1 MGMDDDRKG
10 YEAGRPFFPALT
22 DRMHLTAV
30 IAKCADFCARAEA
43 FVKNALAQ
51 LRGDE
56 RIPYPSHAQ
65 LWPQNAEAAVIRN
78 EQNLGLRAP
87 EVAKTVQRE
96 SKPEIE
102 VEREAPVQSKHR
114 SRDLD
119 F

>member
-1 MGMDDDRKG
+1 MPTETFAITESVFCQLSVLFCTLRHQT
-10 YEAGRPFFPALT
+10 P
-22 DRMHLTAV
+22 
-30 IAKCADFCARAEA
+30 KCADFCAKAEA

-78 EQNLGLRAP
+78 EQNLGLRSP

-102 VEREAPVQSKHR
+102 AEREAPVQSKHR

>member
-1 MGMDDDRKG
+1 MDW
-10 YEAGRPFFPALT
+10 
-22 DRMHLTAV
+22 V
-30 IAKCADFCARAEA
+30 ADFCARAEA

-56 RIPYPSHAQ
+56 RVPYPSHAQ
-65 LWPQNAEAAVIRN
+65 LWPQNAEASVTRN

-87 EVAKTVQRE
+87 EVIKAVQRE
-96 SKPEIE
+96 TKSE
-102 VEREAPVQSKHR
+102 VERDTPVQSKHR

>member
-1 MGMDDDRKG
+1 M
-10 YEAGRPFFPALT
+10 
-22 DRMHLTAV
+22 
-30 IAKCADFCARAEA
+30 
-43 FVKNALAQ
+43 KNAFAQ
-51 LRGDE
+51 LRGNE
-56 RIPYPSHAQ
+56 RIPYPSHTQ

-78 EQNLGLRAP
+78 EQSLGLRAP

-102 VEREAPVQSKHR
+102 VEREAPVQFKHR

>member
-1 MGMDDDRKG
+1 MPPLRASPTFG
-10 YEAGRPFFPALT
+10 YS
-22 DRMHLTAV
+22 
-30 IAKCADFCARAEA
+30 
-43 FVKNALAQ
+43 
-51 LRGDE
+51 
-56 RIPYPSHAQ
+56 SHAQ
-65 LWPQNAEAAVIRN
+65 LWPQNAEAAVTRN

-96 SKPEIE
+96 SKLEIE